1 MNRSRLAT
9 AALVA
14 CLTFTANSALA
25 VREVGAARFE
35 DTHAVAGQNL
45 VLNGAGMRVKMIIKV
60 YAVALYLPRKEATT
74 AGVLAQ
80 GGPKRIQIVMLR
92 DVPADKLGES
102 LVDGIKANTTE
113 SERGVLQ
120 SRIDELEKAMIA
132 LGEAR
137 KGSMIQLDYLP
148 GTGTRITLSGRPVM
162 RDVPGEDFYRALLKI
177 WLGDKPA
184 DGDLRARMLGA
195 D

>member
-1 MNRSRLAT
+1 
-9 AALVA
+9 
-14 CLTFTANSALA
+14 
-25 VREVGAARFE
+25 
-35 DTHAVAGQNL
+35 
-45 VLNGAGMRVKMIIKV
+45 MRGKMIIKV

-80 GGPKRIQIVMLR
+80 TGPKRIQIVMLR

-113 SERGVLQ
+113 SERGALQ
-120 SRIDELEKAMIA
+120 ARIDELEKAMVA

-162 RDVPGEDFYRALLKI
+162 RDIPGEDFYRALLKI

>member
-1 MNRSRLAT
+1 MNRSRLAS

-14 CLTFTANSALA
+14 CLALTATSALA

-60 YAVALYLPRKEATT
+60 YAVALYLPRKETTT

-80 GGPKRIQIVMLR
+80 SGPKRIQIVMLR

-102 LVDGIKANTTE
+102 LADGIKANTTE
-113 SERGVLQ
+113 SERAVLQ
-120 SRIDELEKAMIA
+120 ARVDELEKAMMA

-137 KGSMIQLDYLP
+137 KGAMIQLDYLP
-148 GTGTRITLSGRPVM
+148 GTGTRITMGGRPVM

-184 DGDLRARMLGA
+184 DSDLRARMLGN

>member
-1 MNRSRLAT
+1 MNRSRLAM

-60 YAVALYLPRKEATT
+60 YAVALYLPRKETTT

-113 SERGVLQ
+113 SERGALQ
-120 SRIDELEKAMIA
+120 ARIDELEKAMVA

-137 KGSMIQLDYLP
+137 KGAMIQLDYLP

-162 RDVPGEDFYRALLKI
+162 RDIPGEDFYRALLKI